1 MESMSLDTLR
11 VVKRQ
16 MCWWWGAPGL
26 KITQQT
32 LKSSVIG
39 IVRFPRGKVPN
50 MSLLADSCGPRFGCL
65 HDGLIQFE
73 GKEHQLPL
81 RLLLLQGLVD
91 FVFDPGTFD
100 GMLRKDDDELVIH
113 ADSLINVGL
122 EFVANFQIFAGIPA
136 THVVGLQVG
145 IEAFNKRLVFAGVT
159 NEAGVVRDGALDQ
172 RAGIGDEGI
181 TQACFAQ
188 EALRNITFGAQEGIC
203 SNGRGC
209 QMVKGVQSFRGAQV
223 NISKDRQSHCGSAE
237 DSSAED
243 SSAEVGM
250 AEVGCSEVGSA
261 EVGMAEDGF
270 FEVGKAEVGSDEV
283 GSAEVGSAEEGF
295 VEVSC
300 SEVGSSEVSC
310 DEVGMAEVGSAEVGC
325 SEVGS
330 AEVEM
335 YTPVLFSPDIQGC
348 HSLPENIKLLLV
360 CHRVGSLLCSAFII
374 ERYRSLRKIIS
385 FCSFSSYSYE
395 VVHHGASVVPLETR
409 CLNADFGGKY
419 GVDESKRVAGG
430 QAGDGKAW
438 AGASTGDAAI
448 RGSGGAD
455 LVIPRC

>member
-261 EVGMAEDGF
+261 EVG
-270 FEVGKAEVGSDEV
+270 
-283 GSAEVGSAEEGF
+283 SAEEGF
-295 VEVSC
+295 VEVGC

-374 ERYRSLRKIIS
+374 ESYRSLRKIIS

-409 CLNADFGGKY
+409 CLNADFGGMY